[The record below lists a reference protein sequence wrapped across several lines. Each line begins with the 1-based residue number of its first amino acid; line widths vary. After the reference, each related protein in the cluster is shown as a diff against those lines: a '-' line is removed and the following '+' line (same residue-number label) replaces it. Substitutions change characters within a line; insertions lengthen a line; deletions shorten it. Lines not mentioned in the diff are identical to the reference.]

1 MDQCMSIRNRRN
13 MWQTLRRCAPTTHG
27 MHPFLST
34 LLSASLII
42 LTLVGCQTRS
52 ESNPAKIAA
61 GSSSIEAVDMDSA
74 LEPTSINKPVTLS
87 AAKNE
92 WISFA
97 LRILHPEQIGGNQ
110 SLQLQASPSIAPEN
124 FSAYQVLPM
133 PVDTNRA
140 GYVRQTG
147 MAAGTQ
153 QLPRA
158 LLPMNCRGGII
169 DLSTLRDPA
178 HPFDPQSH
186 AQAGGEAP
194 IIWIDLHVP
203 NTARAADYT
212 IACNLTAGAPTAA
225 ISTLPV
231 SLHVYDFAIPQQRHL
246 QMVSEINWD
255 RLQQLYPDA
264 FEAIT
269 PRLMNRANPTYAAP
283 IKILDQLVQM
293 AEQNR
298 VEVVVPRL
306 QPTVKWLIAQTP
318 QVDWSDFD
326 TVVSPWLSGDAF
338 ADKTPL
344 GYWPLPSADY
354 LDNYDAA
361 SRREYWSNASTHFN
375 QQDWLRSSA
384 VLLRKNSPG
393 RATALESIQF
403 SMTARGILDTHP
415 LVRVTIPL
423 DDDQIQFVS
432 SDNAMLLNPSMVS
445 RLITLAPGLVF
456 GAPTQS
462 WPPELRRP
470 DHWLRTESPGL
481 APYVGAGT
489 SERDVRQWAWLAY
502 LRHANLVFWSDALPE
517 QNDPAEQADPSK
529 LTWFYPGSW
538 FGVDDP
544 VPSIQLKWLRRAQQ
558 DYEYLLLAEQR
569 GMRTNA
575 LLLDRLITRQVE
587 LQPTQAPDPE
597 YGLLTGTVDQKT
609 WDEAHALLARAILL
623 REPRLSPDDPEVKKQ
638 ERDLNLD
645 MVRWQEPK
653 ERPYVLPRTAQWL
666 WDDPNRSNGDKWA
679 LLRLGV
685 DIYNA
690 GDSQPDENQ
699 LLWSRA
705 GDAWEF
711 SPTPTLI
718 GALRTY
724 WVQRFS
730 MDARVNLDRITPD
743 SRKPIEIS
751 FVDGYTHVLFN
762 TQAALPVATSTRR
775 EGNIQID
782 GKLNDWSGDDLIHDG
797 NLTKMVDR
805 PSIQHWRI
813 EPSSAASQIYT
824 GWSDD
829 DLYVAFHVNGISSH
843 QDLHRNFVDYEFRRA
858 WGEDL
863 CEILVQPI
871 YDDNS
876 VGPLTYLTCKPNGVC
891 VVKRRLDPKM
901 NADPWREID
910 GTTVR
915 YAAESRQGARQG
927 AWTGE
932 TAIPWQL
939 LLSGSAA
946 KPRLLR
952 FNFIQHFQS
961 TGESASWAG
970 PVDFDQDDSFMG
982 LLFLKELSAPGLHQ

>member
-1 MDQCMSIRNRRN
+1 MR
-13 MWQTLRRCAPTTHG
+13 QTLRRCVSTTHETR
-27 MHPFLST
+27 HTLAAAFLSAGFIF
-34 LLSASLII
+34 LALI
-42 LTLVGCQTRS
+42 LVLVGCQTRS
-52 ESNPAKIAA
+52 ESNPAKIAD
-61 GSSSIEAVDMDSA
+61 GSASSLEVVDLDTT
-74 LEPTSINKPVTLS
+74 LEPTAIDQPVTLH

-92 WISFA
+92 WTSFA
-97 LRILHPEQIGGNQ
+97 VRILHPDQVVGKQYLRIH
-110 SLQLQASPSIAPEN
+110 ASPVITPDN

-147 MAAGTQ
+147 VAAATRE
-153 QLPRA
+153 LPRA
-158 LLPMNCRGGII
+158 LLPMNCRSGIV

-178 HPFDPQSH
+178 HPFDPQSNP
-186 AQAGGEAP
+186 QPGGESP
-194 IIWIDLHVP
+194 IIWIDVHVP
-203 NTARAADYT
+203 NDAPAGD
-212 IACNLTAGAPTAA
+212 IAITCDLGAGDQTHTPQTPAT
-225 ISTLPV
+225 STLTV
-231 SLHVYDFAIPQQRHL
+231 SLNVYDFAIPRDRHL
-246 QMVSEINWD
+246 LMVSEINWD

-269 PRLMNRANPTYAAP
+269 PRLMNRTDPTYAAP

-293 AEQNR
+293 AERNR
-298 VEVVVPRL
+298 VEVVIPRM

-326 TVVSPWLSGDAF
+326 TVISPWLSGDAF

-344 GYWPLPSADY
+344 GFWPLPSVDF

-361 SRREYWSNASTHFN
+361 SRREYWSSASTHFN
-375 QQDWLRSSA
+375 ERDWLRFSA
-384 VLLRKNSPG
+384 VFPRTDSPG
-393 RATALESIQF
+393 RATALQSIQY
-403 SMTARGILDTHP
+403 SMKARGILDTHP
-415 LVRVTIPL
+415 LVRVAIPL
-423 DDDQIQFVS
+423 EDDQIQFVS
-432 SDNAMLLNPSMVS
+432 SDNAMLLDPEMVS

-470 DHWLRTESPGL
+470 DHWLRTESAGL
-481 APYVGAGT
+481 APYVGAGA
-489 SERDVRQWAWLAY
+489 SERDVRLWAWLAY
-502 LRHANLVFWSDALPE
+502 LRHATLVFWPDALPE
-517 QNDPAEQADPSK
+517 QNDPAEQTDPSK
-529 LTWFYPGSW
+529 LTLFYPGSW
-538 FGVDDP
+538 FGVADP
-544 VPSIQLKWLRRAQQ
+544 VPSIQLKWLRRAEQ

-569 GMRTNA
+569 GMRTSA

-609 WDEAHALLARAILL
+609 WDQARALLARVILL
-623 REPRLSPDDPEVKKQ
+623 RGPALSPDDPVVKSQ

-653 ERPYVLPRTAQWL
+653 ERPYVLPRAAQWL
-666 WDDPNRSNGDKWA
+666 WDDPSRSNGDKWA
-679 LLRLGV
+679 LLHLGV
-685 DIYNA
+685 DVYNA
-690 GDSQPDENQ
+690 GDSRPDENQ

-711 SPTPTLI
+711 SPAPTML

-724 WVQRFS
+724 WVRRFS

-743 SRKPIEIS
+743 SRKPIEIT
-751 FVDGYTHVLFN
+751 FVDGYTHAAFN
-762 TQAALPVATSTRR
+762 SQAALPVATSTRR
-775 EGNIQID
+775 EGHTEID

-813 EPSSAASQIYT
+813 EPSSATSQIYT

-829 DLYVAFHVNGISSH
+829 NFYVAFHVNGISAH
-843 QDLHRNFVDYEFRRA
+843 EGLHRNFVDYEFRRA

-863 CEILVQPI
+863 CEILIQPI
-871 YDDNS
+871 FDDNS
-876 VGPLTYLTCKPNGVC
+876 VGPLTYLICKPNGVC

-901 NADPWREID
+901 NVDPWREID

-915 YAAESRQGARQG
+915 YAAESQNG

-932 TAIPWQL
+932 AAIPWQL
-939 LLSGSAA
+939 LLPGSAA

-961 TGESASWAG
+961 TGESATWAG
-970 PVDFDQDDSFMG
+970 PIDFDQDDSFMG
-982 LLFLKELSAPGLHQ
+982 LLFLKELSTTGLHQ